1 MHGEPM
7 GAVGRGAG
15 GEDIFFLFFL
25 FFFCNLL
32 QLFAIKIIKSKMSH
46 ADETGTAPTAAASAV
61 SALPAPVSIE
71 VSFPDVVRLLL
82 QFLRESGLSRS
93 AAALQEEGDLLA
105 RRQPRAAGAGAG
117 AGADA
122 DADAGAAGPA
132 CLDIDEY
139 AARLEAILAARVHT
153 ANALLRRL
161 ARFRAAAAASPA
173 P

>member
-1 MHGEPM
+1 MR
-7 GAVGRGAG
+7 A
-15 GEDIFFLFFL
+15 
-25 FFFCNLL
+25 L
-32 QLFAIKIIKSKMSH
+32 QA
-46 ADETGTAPTAAASAV
+46 T
-61 SALPAPVSIE
+61 
-71 VSFPDVVRLLL
+71 
-82 QFLRESGLSRS
+82 

-105 RRQPRAAGAGAG
+105 RMQPRAAGAGAG
-117 AGADA
+117 ADA
-122 DADAGAAGPA
+122 DAGAGAAGPA